1 MKRNGKGEVSLT
13 QPEFEVTAMRD
24 YLFDQGVSV
33 KEAAREALKNP
44 GLKRPTKPFV
54 AWLSQETLTVENGE
68 VVDVPA
74 ETVAT

>member
-1 MKRNGKGEVSLT
+1 MKKNGKGEVSLT

-24 YLFDQGVSV
+24 YLFDQGMTVT
-33 KEAAREALKNP
+33 EAARDALQNP

-54 AWLSQETLTVENGE
+54 AWLSQDTLTVENGE

-74 ETVAT
+74 EAPAT